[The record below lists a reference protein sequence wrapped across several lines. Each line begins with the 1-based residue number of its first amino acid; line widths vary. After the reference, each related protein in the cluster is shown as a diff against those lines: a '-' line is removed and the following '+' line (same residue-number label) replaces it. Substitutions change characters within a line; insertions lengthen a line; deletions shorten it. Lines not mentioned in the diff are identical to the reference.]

1 MSVNATETPAS
12 HSNSNSHQAWMY
24 AHITTMLMAW
34 IFCMPAALMLESRR
48 PTGSFLAKCF
58 FLLFDITGMV
68 CGIAYRILAPDLYP
82 GNAHQPLG
90 WIVSLVAAL
99 WIVLSII
106 RSREAGNGKDGK
118 MCDVSVMS
126 TVNGDYLEHGR
137 ERNGAG
143 SLELY
148 GYQDRSC
155 EQSLRGDEDDDRC
168 DKDEDRRLMESP
180 RTTEG
185 WPSGLNAK
193 ILGCRI
199 VQYIR
204 LVLMA
209 TVLPLGFAAIVSGL
223 AIWFGIFRSRH
234 IFSGLA
240 HCIKGGIFFFYGL
253 LTFARYLGAF
263 ADVGWAWNVRPA
275 HSTEHSRK
283 GVVPSAEFTE
293 SFVICAYGA
302 SNVFLEHLNATRWT
316 HVDLEHVSITVL
328 FFGGGLL
335 GMVLESSWVKRDSTS
350 PPSNPLPAL
359 TILLLGAMM
368 SMHHQSSHLSA
379 ALHAQWGTLLC
390 GFAFAR
396 AATYILLHLSLVSAF
411 PGKPFTEVVAAFCLV
426 LGGLLMMLS
435 AQDCVEAMDGFGLES
450 MTVSAIGAGA
460 VALVLAWEATVI
472 GLRRCGSQSY

>member
-34 IFCMPAALMLESRR
+34 IFSLMLESRR

-155 EQSLRGDEDDDRC
+155 
-168 DKDEDRRLMESP
+168 
-180 RTTEG
+180 
-185 WPSGLNAK
+185 
-193 ILGCRI
+193 
-199 VQYIR
+199 
-204 LVLMA
+204 
-209 TVLPLGFAAIVSGL
+209 
-223 AIWFGIFRSRH
+223 
-234 IFSGLA
+234 
-240 HCIKGGIFFFYGL
+240 
-253 LTFARYLGAF
+253 
-263 ADVGWAWNVRPA
+263 
-275 HSTEHSRK
+275 
-283 GVVPSAEFTE
+283 
-293 SFVICAYGA
+293 
-302 SNVFLEHLNATRWT
+302 
-316 HVDLEHVSITVL
+316 
-328 FFGGGLL
+328 
-335 GMVLESSWVKRDSTS
+335 
-350 PPSNPLPAL
+350 
-359 TILLLGAMM
+359 
-368 SMHHQSSHLSA
+368 
-379 ALHAQWGTLLC
+379 
-390 GFAFAR
+390 
-396 AATYILLHLSLVSAF
+396 
-411 PGKPFTEVVAAFCLV
+411 
-426 LGGLLMMLS
+426 
-435 AQDCVEAMDGFGLES
+435 
-450 MTVSAIGAGA
+450 
-460 VALVLAWEATVI
+460 
-472 GLRRCGSQSY
+472 